1 MRPGRGGGYWRAQW
15 LLLPFLLGTAPSA
28 HATADWNMASLMR
41 ALASS
46 THATVAFEETR
57 VLAYLEVALTSHGVL
72 SMTPDGQ
79 LIKETVAPH
88 QERLVVESDKVRSL
102 RAGEDEVVLQL
113 SDVPVLRGFVEAF
126 RATLQGDQ
134 ATLSRYYQLEL
145 QGSEEGWLLQLR
157 PQQASLG
164 AVIRMIDV
172 AGVHARVTSYTVTEQ
187 SGDVTTMALTVP

>member
-1 MRPGRGGGYWRAQW
+1 
-15 LLLPFLLGTAPSA
+15 LLLLLSLLGTAPLANAKS
-28 HATADWNMASLMR
+28 DWNMASLMR

-46 THATVAFEETR
+46 KHATVAFEETR

-88 QERLVVESDKVRSL
+88 QERLIVESDKVRSL
-102 RAGEDEVVLQL
+102 RAGEDEVILQL

-126 RATLQGDQ
+126 RATLQGDL
-134 ATLSRYYQLEL
+134 ATLSHYYQLEL

-172 AGVHARVTSYTVTEQ
+172 AGAHSRVTSYTVTEQ